1 MQSITFWLSV
11 WGFKGENYGKR
22 RWTQL
27 HTGGKDKGEQ
37 KVSFNLK
44 LMATKTQGAWKNE
57 SRTKTKVAT
66 QQQNKVA
73 K

>member
-1 MQSITFWLSV
+1 M
-11 WGFKGENYGKR
+11 
-22 RWTQL
+22 QL

-57 SRTKTKVAT
+57 SRIKTKVAVQQQTKVATQQQTKVAT
-66 QQQNKVA
+66 QQQNKVE